1 MLAPLDFRSFD
12 TAGNV
17 AVVIQV
23 CGVLR
28 VLASA
33 TLAARAHACA
43 GGISLEHK
51 CLSSGCHKLHD
62 DLPDKNSREIQPKK
76 LRYQTVASSVKV
88 GELGCPQVE

>member
-1 MLAPLDFRSFD
+1 MLVPLDFRSFD

-17 AVVIQV
+17 AVVVQV

-76 LRYQTVASSVKV
+76 LRYQTVARSVKG

>member
-51 CLSSGCHKLHD
+51 CLSTGCHKLD
-62 DLPDKNSREIQPKK
+62 DLPEKKCREIQPKK
-76 LRYQTVASSVKV
+76 LR
-88 GELGCPQVE
+88 